1 MPIEIQTTSSAK
13 HLKQKVTNITHM
25 NTISIQFNQL
35 DKISSLLRQHGAIVI
50 VKKGTNNQRIIILK
64 RQPTVDIAT
73 IIGGTPPQ
81 EVPRLLTKEDLDN
94 LEIEQLQHLGEIHK
108 IRNYKRMGKQKLAA
122 KLEGKATREEI
133 PS

>member
-73 IIGGTPPQ
+73 IIGGTPP
-81 EVPRLLTKEDLDN
+81 
-94 LEIEQLQHLGEIHK
+94 
-108 IRNYKRMGKQKLAA
+108 
-122 KLEGKATREEI
+122 
-133 PS
+133 

>member
-1 MPIEIQTTSSAK
+1 
-13 HLKQKVTNITHM
+13 M